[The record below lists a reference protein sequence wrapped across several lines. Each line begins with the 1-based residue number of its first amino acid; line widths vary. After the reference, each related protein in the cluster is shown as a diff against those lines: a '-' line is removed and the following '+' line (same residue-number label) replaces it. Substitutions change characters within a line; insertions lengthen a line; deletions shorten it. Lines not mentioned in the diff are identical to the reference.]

1 MTLPEAWLPW
11 LAVAGLGALHGMN
24 PANGWLFLAADAT
37 RRDDRC
43 GAQRR
48 LVSLAVGHAAS
59 VALVVAAVMHG
70 VSLDRADLVTFAG
83 SVLIAMAVTHAIR
96 RRGCHMR
103 AAPIQPSRPN
113 VRLAL
118 WSCLMGTAHGSGLML
133 VPALV
138 PLCVSGPARAITAT
152 GSLALMLVAVMVH
165 LLAMLLTT
173 QAIAAGVCRSLRH
186 TRLACH
192 TRHLA
197 SLWTLALAITGA
209 ALIATR

>member
-24 PANGWLFLAADAT
+24 PANGWIFLASDTT
-37 RRDDRC
+37 RRDDACGLRRC
-43 GAQRR
+43 LA
-48 LVSLAVGHAAS
+48 SLAVGHAAS
-59 VALVVAAVMHG
+59 IALVVAAVTHG
-70 VSLDRADLVTFAG
+70 VSLDRADLMTFAG

-96 RRGCHMR
+96 RRGRHML
-103 AAPIQPSRPN
+103 ATPAHPSRPS

-118 WSCLMGTAHGSGLML
+118 WSCLMGTASGSGLML

-138 PLCVSGPARAITAT
+138 PLCVSGPARAITTT

-173 QAIAAGVCRSLRH
+173 QAIATGLCRGLRH
-186 TRLACH
+186 ARVGRHAH
-192 TRHLA
+192 HLA

>member
-11 LAVAGLGALHGMN
+11 LAVAGLGTLHGMH
-24 PANGWLFLAADAT
+24 PANGWIFLAADAT
-37 RRDDRC
+37 RRDDAC
-43 GAQRR
+43 GLRGCLA
-48 LVSLAVGHAAS
+48 SLAVGHAAS
-59 VALVVAAVMHG
+59 VVLVVAAVMHG
-70 VSLDRADLVTFAG
+70 VSPDRADLMTFAG

-96 RRGCHMR
+96 RRGRHML
-103 AAPIQPSRPN
+103 ATPAHPSRPN

-138 PLCVSGPARAITAT
+138 PLCVSGPARAITTT

-173 QAIAAGVCRSLRH
+173 QAIATGLCRGLRH
-186 TRLACH
+186 ARLERHA
-192 TRHLA
+192 RHLA